1 MQKLGLTSPG
11 SNFRNGNAETERPC
25 IVCIKT
31 IVRERRIP
39 FIIEAPPIPTDIVQF
54 LHRIVLCY
62 SIISHFSLVDL
73 FWQKSL
79 WPCLTKSDC
88 CGHTSC
94 RA

>member
-62 SIISHFSLVDL
+62 FHHITFLFGRSLLAEEPVALLD
-73 FWQKSL
+73 QERPL
-79 WPCLTKSDC
+79 WPYLL
-88 CGHTSC
+88 
-94 RA
+94 